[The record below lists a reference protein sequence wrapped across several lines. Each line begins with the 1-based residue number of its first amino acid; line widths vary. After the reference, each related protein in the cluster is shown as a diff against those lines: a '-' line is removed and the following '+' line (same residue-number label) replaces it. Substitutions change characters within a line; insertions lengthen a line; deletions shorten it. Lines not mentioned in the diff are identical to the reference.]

1 MMALDFDAGN
11 LGKLNGALSR
21 PPAAPVKGGA
31 ATLEAFKKA
40 DADGNGTI
48 SRDEF
53 TRFAKDAVS
62 RPMDLSKFMTQDV
75 PLGDFDQA
83 LSDWAASVDEAA
95 PATAVSDKASALP
108 PLDTGKTNA
117 KGAAEK
123 IARGEDLNFGHNA
136 VDGQLWKMEGGSP
149 VWADTGT
156 QVTRAQL
163 AAMPDY
169 QVSKFY
175 QMMGLGYDAKR
186 DFPDPAERQKLAAT
200 ATKPDPGSPM
210 AAAGQKLEAIGQDL
224 DAIHEKVSSRETSLK
239 AMLAEADPVQA
250 MQINAQL
257 AQLGGFRQKL
267 EGMRAEIK
275 DLALPL
281 LPSAQAEQRVGAAL
295 DAVHQSIRELAG
307 ADAGTQG
314 DVMAKFTLQMNQLRE
329 PERDMRQ
336 DALAQNQYTTLLD
349 ANRLM
354 SGLEDRMST
363 LMRQAEG
370 VDAGTAHQI
379 SAQLAQLQNLHQ
391 GLTQVTSPLK
401 SFRPDP
407 ALSDAERQEKAALVD
422 SLHTELKRMAGMD
435 RESFQK
441 AVAQLTQQL
450 EKL

>member
-1 MMALDFDAGN
+1 MALDFDAGN

-31 ATLEAFKKA
+31 PAALEAFKKA
-40 DADGNGTI
+40 DADGNGTL

-53 TRFAKDAVS
+53 TRFAKEVAS
-62 RPMDLSKFMTQDV
+62 SSTDLSKFVSQDV
-75 PLGDFDQA
+75 ALGDFDQA
-83 LSDWAASVDEAA
+83 LSDWVGSVDEAG
-95 PATAVSDKASALP
+95 PATAVSEKGSAQP
-108 PLDTGKTNA
+108 PMDTGKTNA

-123 IARGEDLNFGHNA
+123 IARGEELNFGHKA

-175 QMMGLGYDAKR
+175 QMMGLGYDAQR
-186 DFPDPAERQKLAAT
+186 DFPDPAERKKLAAT

-210 AAAGQKLEAIGQDL
+210 AAAGQKLEAIGKDL
-224 DAIHEKVSSRETSLK
+224 DAIHEKIASRETSLK
-239 AMLAEADPVQA
+239 AMLKDADPVQA

-275 DLALPL
+275 DLTLPL
-281 LPSAQAEQRVGAAL
+281 LPSAQGEERVGKAL

-314 DVMAKFTLQMNQLRE
+314 EIMAKFTLQMNQLRD
-329 PERDMRQ
+329 PERDMGK

-391 GLTQVTSPLK
+391 GLAQVTSPLK
-401 SFRPDP
+401 NFRPDP

-422 SLHTELKRMAGMD
+422 HLHTELKRMAGMD
-435 RESFQK
+435 RDSFQK
-441 AVAQLTQQL
+441 AFTQLTQQL